1 MWAGLKVMY
10 GQAEESYMCS
20 NALPEKWA
28 VLDLGVLFV
37 PNKTGGK
44 SVNLQAFAHSTT
56 HVAPIFWAH
65 TEKNEGSPARK
76 ADLNIGDLGTY
87 HAQYVAQYGPMDSI
101 LSIF

>member
-1 MWAGLKVMY
+1 MTSYVGGPQSHVWAGRRKL
-10 GQAEESYMCS
+10 CP

-28 VLDLGVLFV
+28 VLDLGVLFM

-76 ADLNIGDLGTY
+76 ADQKPGDLGT
-87 HAQYVAQYGPMDSI
+87 
-101 LSIF
+101 